1 MDRLRAGRP
10 SPRRGA
16 ASVCT
21 FKQMSRVLAG
31 FTDGRADEGV
41 GAGEPTLAGL
51 RLAREH
57 GWTAPTGETDAE
69 AAPGRRRPAGGAPD
83 AGEAQS
89 SAERKPTT
97 DADVDPGGKA
107 ESPGT
112 KPDPS
117 KGADA

>member
-1 MDRLRAGRP
+1 G
-10 SPRRGA
+10 GA
-16 ASVCT
+16 
-21 FKQMSRVLAG
+21 
-31 FTDGRADEGV
+31 
-41 GAGEPTLAGL
+41 
-51 RLAREH
+51 
-57 GWTAPTGETDAE
+57 
-69 AAPGRRRPAGGAPD
+69 PAGGAPD

>member
-1 MDRLRAGRP
+1 MTGPIPHRRAVR
-10 SPRRGA
+10 
-16 ASVCT
+16 AS
-21 FKQMSRVLAG
+21 
-31 FTDGRADEGV
+31 
-41 GAGEPTLAGL
+41 
-51 RLAREH
+51 
-57 GWTAPTGETDAE
+57 
-69 AAPGRRRPAGGAPD
+69 APD